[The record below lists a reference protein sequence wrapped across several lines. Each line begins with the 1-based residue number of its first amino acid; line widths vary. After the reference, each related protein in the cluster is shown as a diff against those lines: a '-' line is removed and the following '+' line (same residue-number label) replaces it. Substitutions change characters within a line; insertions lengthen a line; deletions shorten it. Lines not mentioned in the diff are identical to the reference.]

1 MPNLNWDM
9 KWSQFSCIL
18 FVYNLMV
25 GCVKTNRDNYP
36 GICFWTKEKEIGF
49 KFNPWP
55 GLALIGLRTTGSR
68 TVAQAFLLLAS
79 ERDKRARK
87 KTKMWKRI
95 SPFSPT
101 SWTYVRGKS
110 KLSSSETLREMGTS
124 FGFSDFLDRLCGAA
138 LVMIGRLYS
147 WQPFTNHS

>member
-1 MPNLNWDM
+1 MVAI
-9 KWSQFSCIL
+9 KRTETTIL
-18 FVYNLMV
+18 EYAFEQKKKKL
-25 GCVKTNRDNYP
+25 
-36 GICFWTKEKEIGF
+36 EF

-87 KTKMWKRI
+87 KTKSEKGSLLFRLLRGP
-95 SPFSPT
+95 SSE
-101 SWTYVRGKS
+101 GKS
-110 KLSSSETLREMGTS
+110 KLSTSETLRGMGTS
-124 FGFSDFLDRLCGAA
+124 FGLSDFWDRFGEAA

>member
-1 MPNLNWDM
+1 
-9 KWSQFSCIL
+9 
-18 FVYNLMV
+18 MV
-25 GCVKTNRDNYP
+25 ALKRTETTIREYAFEQKKKKLEC
-36 GICFWTKEKEIGF
+36 

-55 GLALIGLRTTGSR
+55 GLALIGLRTTRSR

-87 KTKMWKRI
+87 KTKI
-95 SPFSPT
+95 
-101 SWTYVRGKS
+101 WTFVRGKS
-110 KLSSSETLREMGTS
+110 KLPSSETLRGMGTS
-124 FGFSDFLDRLCGAA
+124 FGFSDFIDRLCGAA